1 MRRIFGE
8 NASDEGRSSRCKETD
23 YAQEIPEA
31 DDGMWRDKDL
41 EMFSEVGARE
51 GHRECRVV
59 VVCTVS
65 IAVLYNRNL
74 PRCTRQLWRCRSLA
88 VVDKEGAFLL
98 STQISQFLPIAGS

>member
-51 GHRECRVV
+51 GHQECR
-59 VVCTVS
+59 VCTVS
-65 IAVLYNRNL
+65 IAVLYNRKGI
-74 PRCTRQLWRCRSLA
+74 SHVVLA
-88 VVDKEGAFLL
+88 SSGVADRLL
-98 STQISQFLPIAGS
+98 